1 MPKTSTTLADTI
13 ARDLALRIVRGFYPE
28 GGALPGEN
36 ELAQQ
41 YGASRTSVRHAL
53 QLLAAK
59 GLLSIQAKRR
69 STVTAR
75 DEWHFLDAVV
85 LQWLE
90 EVGIGPEVM
99 EQLMVTRLMVEPDAA
114 ALAASA
120 ANGRDLAALEDAWL
134 MMSQGQ
140 QQNALALFEQGD
152 LAFHA
157 ALLKACHNP
166 FLLSIGNALST
177 ALPVSFKQTQE
188 EQVALAAEAVEQH
201 RLLLEAIRLRQ
212 SEQARQRMRDILLS
226 AAARHLWKSV
236 PEKYRY
242 LC

>member
-1 MPKTSTTLADTI
+1 MTKASTTLAETI
-13 ARDLALRIVRGFYPE
+13 ARDLALRIMREAYLPGS
-28 GGALPGEN
+28 ALPGEN

-53 QLLAAK
+53 QVLAAK

-69 STVTAR
+69 STVTPR
-75 DEWHFLDAVV
+75 EEWHFLDAEV

-90 EVGIGPEVM
+90 EIGIGPDVM
-99 EQLMVTRLMVEPDAA
+99 EQLMVTRLMVEPHAA
-114 ALAASA
+114 ALAASFA
-120 ANGRDLAALEDAWL
+120 TGHDLAALEDAWL
-134 MMSQGQ
+134 MMFQGQ
-140 QQNALALFEQGD
+140 QQNVLGLFEQGD

-166 FLLSIGNALST
+166 FLLSIGNALSA

-226 AAARHLWKSV
+226 AAERHFSDNF

-242 LC
+242 LS